1 MKQFSLV
8 DKPNF
13 ANEKL
18 MMIEIKFKTIVVF
31 VFLILTQSCAVFK
44 GRQELDMQPFSDNTN
59 VLFNEAMKIS
69 RPFQFK
75 SLSTYTDITAYT
87 SIKQKSLPLIHAL
100 KGIVYYSNQLVAIS
114 NSSMSENGK
123 NDQLA
128 KYLSDA
134 FERVKHKER
143 MDSIGLSY
151 SQVEFSL
158 GEIRKAET
166 YREGIE
172 ASDPIINTIVLSLS
186 DRLDEI
192 EALIGEVIV
201 SFDANIYNDTKATID
216 NYITLKKLQNSTQKK
231 ITQLYYAQ
239 SIDASYIDSLIIS
252 DHSIVPY
259 LKKERSLEQ
268 ADYDT
273 AEELLFKRLANI
285 DTMLRQ
291 LDDDKKEYMDMKEE
305 ISRWHSQV
313 DEKISIAR
321 NAIIVWSQSHKNLG
335 KGIEVPPL
343 IGIDSFLELVKP
355 TLNKAVDTVVL

>member
-1 MKQFSLV
+1 MS
-8 DKPNF
+8 
-13 ANEKL
+13 
-18 MMIEIKFKTIVVF
+18 MKFKGVIIIASLMLF
-31 VFLILTQSCAVFK
+31 ESCAIFK
-44 GRQELDMQPFSDNTN
+44 GRQELDMQPFSDNTT

-75 SLSTYTDITAYT
+75 NLSTYRDMPSYT

-114 NSSMSENGK
+114 NSNMSEKGK

-128 KYLSDA
+128 IYLYDA
-134 FERVKHKER
+134 YERAKHKER
-143 MDSIGLSY
+143 LDSIGLSY

-158 GEIRKAET
+158 NKIRQAET

-172 ASDPIINTIVLSLS
+172 ASDPIINTIVISLS

-192 EALIGEVIV
+192 ELLIGNVIN
-201 SFDANIYNDTKATID
+201 SFEAHIYNDTKVTID
-216 NYITLKKLQNSTQKK
+216 NYLALKDLQNSTHKK

-239 SIDASYIDSLIIS
+239 SINPTYIDSLIKT
-252 DHSIVPY
+252 DKSIVHFFNN
-259 LKKERSLEQ
+259 EREIIQ
-268 ADYDT
+268 ADYDK
-273 AEELLFKRLANI
+273 AEQLLFARLTNI

-343 IGIDSFLELVKP
+343 IGIDSFIELVKP
-355 TLNKAVDTVVL
+355 TVGKAIDTIVL